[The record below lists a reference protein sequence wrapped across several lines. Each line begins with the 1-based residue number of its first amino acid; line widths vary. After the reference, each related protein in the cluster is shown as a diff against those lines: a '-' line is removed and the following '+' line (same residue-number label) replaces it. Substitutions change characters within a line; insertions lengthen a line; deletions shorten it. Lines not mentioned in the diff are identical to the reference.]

1 MPWRALQREQGWLM
15 PPTLEELLTEDHPAR
30 VAAAF
35 VDSLTRA
42 EWSELGIDLRGRR
55 MGARAYHPRALLG
68 VWLYG
73 FMNGVRSTRKLE
85 AACREQLPYLWLA
98 GGQRPDHNT
107 LWRFWQQHRLG
118 LRRLLNKTVRAIARL
133 DLIDRSVQAVDGTK
147 IAAPASNRWTLNREQ
162 IDRWAE
168 RTVRL
173 IDELE
178 PIYAEGNANRP
189 QIGERLR
196 EARTMLAKLR
206 AAQDQLG
213 RSRQNFVS
221 LVDADARLMRRAHGG
236 SVTGYNAQAVA
247 VRMSGG
253 DEEGSLVLL
262 AAEVSQQP
270 ADNGELPRMVDAAA
284 AAGIQAEITV
294 ADAGYFAADT
304 LDELERR
311 GMPVA
316 LPEGRMFKDHPYHW
330 RHFRYD
336 PDRDEYTCP
345 EGKTLVKRQTKYTRQ
360 TPAQLYG
367 AEPEVCSACRAFGV
381 CTTSEFGRTI
391 TISEQAQALERHRRW
406 MESRRAQD
414 ALNKR
419 PALIE
424 PVFAIIKERQAG
436 RSFLL
441 RGIEAVEA
449 EWSLLATAFNLRA
462 LCKHWRPLLE
472 LLGSQPAQAE
482 AVP

>member
-1 MPWRALQREQGWLM
+1 MPWRELQREQGWLM
-15 PPTLEELLTEDHPAR
+15 PPTLEELLPEDHPAR
-30 VAAAF
+30 VVAAF
-35 VDSLTRA
+35 VDSLTSS
-42 EWSELGIDLRGRR
+42 EWSEFGIDLRGRR

-118 LRRLLNKTVRAIARL
+118 LRSLLAKTVRAIARL

-147 IAAPASNRWTLNREQ
+147 IAAPASNRWTLSREQ
-162 IDRWAE
+162 VDRWAE
-168 RTVRL
+168 RAARL
-173 IDELE
+173 VERLD
-178 PIYAEGNANRP
+178 PISAEGNADRP
-189 QIGERLR
+189 GLDAELR
-196 EARTMLAKLR
+196 EARQLLAKLR
-206 AAQDQLG
+206 VAQDQLR

-236 SVTGYNAQAVA
+236 SLTGYNAQAVA
-247 VRMSGG
+247 VRMRG
-253 DEEGSLVLL
+253 EEADSLVLL

-284 AAGIQAEITV
+284 EAGVRAEMTV
-294 ADAGYFAADT
+294 ADAGYFTAAT
-304 LDELERR
+304 LDELRR
-311 GMPVA
+311 REMPVA
-316 LPEGRMFKDHPYHW
+316 LPEGRSFPDHPFHW

-336 PDRDEYTCP
+336 AVRDEYTCP
-345 EGKTLVKRQTKYTRQ
+345 EGETLVKRQTKYTRQ

-367 AEPEVCSACRAFGV
+367 AEPEVCRACRAFGV
-381 CTTSEFGRTI
+381 CTTSQFGRTI
-391 TISEQAQALERHRRW
+391 TVSEQARALEQHRRW
-406 MESRRAQD
+406 MGSREAQD
-414 ALNKR
+414 ALSKR

-462 LCKHWRPLLE
+462 LSKHWRPLLE
-472 LLGSQPAQAE
+472 LLGSE
-482 AVP
+482 AVGAGTAR

>member
-1 MPWRALQREQGWLM
+1 MPWRELQREQGWLM
-15 PPTLEELLTEDHPAR
+15 PPTLEELLAEDHPAR
-30 VAAAF
+30 VVAAF

-68 VWLYG
+68 AWLYG

-118 LRRLLNKTVRAIARL
+118 LRRLFTRTVQAIARL

-162 IDRWAE
+162 VDRYE
-168 RTVRL
+168 QRTVRL
-173 IDELE
+173 IEELA
-178 PIYAEGNANRP
+178 PIYAQGNAERP
-189 QIGERLR
+189 QIGVRLR
-196 EARTMLAKLR
+196 EAREMLTKLR
-206 AAQDQLG
+206 AAQDQLR

-236 SVTGYNAQAVA
+236 TLTGYNAQAVA
-247 VRMSGG
+247 VRMRGG
-253 DEEGSLVLL
+253 GADSLVLL

-284 AAGIQAEITV
+284 AAGVEAEMTV
-294 ADAGYFAADT
+294 ADAGYFTAQT

-336 PDRDEYTCP
+336 PVRDEYTCP
-345 EGKTLVKRQTKYTRQ
+345 EGETLVKRQTKYTRQ

-367 AEPEVCSACRAFGV
+367 ADPEVCSACGAFGV

-391 TISEQAQALERHRRW
+391 TISEQARALERHRLW
-406 MESRRAQD
+406 MESRRARE
-414 ALNKR
+414 ALLKR

-462 LCKHWRPLLE
+462 LCKHWRPLAE
-472 LLGSQPAQAE
+472 LLGTERSTAE
-482 AVP
+482 TVP

>member
-1 MPWRALQREQGWLM
+1 M
-15 PPTLEELLTEDHPAR
+15 PPTLEELLAEDHPAR
-30 VAAAF
+30 VVAAF
-35 VDSLTRA
+35 VDSLTSA
-42 EWSELGIDLRGRR
+42 EWSQLGIDVRGSR
-55 MGARAYHPRALLG
+55 MGARAYHPRALLS

-85 AACREQLPYLWLA
+85 EACREQLPYLWLA

-107 LWRFWQQHRLG
+107 LWRFWQHHRLG
-118 LRRLLNKTVRAIARL
+118 LRRLLARTIQTIAKL

-147 IAAPASNRWTLNREQ
+147 IAAPASNRWTLNKEQ
-162 IDRWAE
+162 VDRWAE
-168 RTVRL
+168 RTARL
-173 IDELE
+173 IDELA

-189 QIGERLR
+189 QIGTRLR
-196 EARTMLAKLR
+196 EAEEMLARLR
-206 AAQDQLG
+206 MAQDQLR

-247 VRMSGG
+247 VRMRG
-253 DEEGSLVLL
+253 DETDSLVLL

-284 AAGIQAEITV
+284 EAGVRAEMTV
-294 ADAGYFAADT
+294 ADAGYFSAGT

-316 LPEGRMFKDHPYHW
+316 LPEGRSFPDHPFHW

-336 PDRDEYTCP
+336 PVRDEYTCP
-345 EGKTLVKRQTKYTRQ
+345 EGETLVKRQTKYTRQ
-360 TPAQLYG
+360 TPAKLYG
-367 AEPEVCSACRAFGV
+367 AEPEVCAACRAFGV

-391 TISEQAQALERHRRW
+391 TVSEQARALERHRRW
-406 MESRRAQD
+406 MGSRQAED
-414 ALNKR
+414 ALRKR

-424 PVFAIIKERQAG
+424 PVFAIVKERQAG

-472 LLGSQPAQAE
+472 LLGSEQAS
-482 AVP
+482 ARDVPLDPVPERR